1 MTRSSALNEILH
13 FGRDE
18 ERDLLMQGKTEEAY
32 QIECARKKLIYCLNG
47 GTIKAV
53 RELLERMTNFT
64 RDENGVLKC
73 EDVSVFVADDFAR
86 NLLVEFKNNF

>member
-1 MTRSSALNEILH
+1 MTRNSALNKILN

-18 ERDLLMQGKTEEAY
+18 ERDLLVQGKTEEAY

-64 RDENGVLKC
+64 RDESGVLQC

>member
-13 FGRDE
+13 FGRNE
-18 ERDLLMQGKTEEAY
+18 ERDLLMQGKTHEAY
-32 QIECARKKLIYCLNG
+32 QIECARKKLIYCLNS

-64 RDENGVLKC
+64 RDESGVLQC